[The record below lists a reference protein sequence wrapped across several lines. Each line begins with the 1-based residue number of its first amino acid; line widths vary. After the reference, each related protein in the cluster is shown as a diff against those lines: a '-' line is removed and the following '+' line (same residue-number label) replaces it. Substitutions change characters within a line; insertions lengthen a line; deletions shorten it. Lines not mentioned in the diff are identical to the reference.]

1 MIATGSSDYTVRIW
15 NLELQRTIHVLEG
28 HTNPIWCLIP
38 LNDILLISGS
48 EDCILKV
55 WDWEYGLCV
64 RTLLSHTYAV
74 WGLAITSM
82 IVNNKK
88 EPLLGSA
95 SWDKSV
101 KVWQLKKL

>member
-1 MIATGSSDYTVRIW
+1 V
-15 NLELQRTIHVLEG
+15 
-28 HTNPIWCLIP
+28 
-38 LNDILLISGS
+38 
-48 EDCILKV
+48 LKV

-74 WGLAITSM
+74 WGLGVTSM
-82 IVNNKK
+82 TVNNKK

-101 KVWQLKKL
+101 KVWQLKKLELPQLKARQG